1 MKRILLSIGL
11 LAAAVAVAPAAA
23 PKPVVAVYD
32 LEGVISE
39 SGSAPDSLLGGLSM
53 ESGRPLTFFELSASL
68 RKAAGD
74 PRVKAV
80 VVDADGA
87 KLGLAQLQELRRRLL
102 AVRDA
107 GKPIWM
113 YTESLSNGTA
123 LLGSAATRFTLMPE
137 ANVTFNGI
145 FAESMYYK
153 GLLDKIGV
161 AADVIHIGDFKSF
174 GESFYRTGP
183 SEFAQ
188 KQQDALIDSIFSQIV
203 RQVAEGRKLEPA
215 KVRELIDRGAMTAR
229 EAVDAGLADKLDYR
243 TDFVAALRKKFG
255 KDMKF
260 DREYELPDLDGPDI
274 KGVMDLLKLAFQQ
287 SKPDRMKKDHIAVV
301 VLAGDISDKS
311 IAPVR
316 REILRCVKDAKAKA
330 LVLRVNSPGGSALAS
345 DVLWE
350 ATDEWKATG
359 RPFAVSMGGV
369 AASGGYY
376 VSSDAARI
384 FAEPGTVT
392 GSIGVVGMKFVAG
405 DALAKIGVTTHATKR
420 GRHADLATMVRPY
433 NDEERKLIRKSMLD
447 VYGTFKKRVTDGR
460 GARLKKDL
468 EQIAGG
474 RVFTGE
480 QALEIGLVDELG
492 GLTEAVAWVAKE
504 AKLDPSCAV
513 LRPAPKSPLEGLF
526 SQKKKDDDEIIRA
539 AAAETGL
546 AIRLRAMIAASGL
559 AETLPPRAR
568 LGLERLANRLS
579 TFAKPQ
585 VLMLGPDIEIG
596 GLD

>member
-1 MKRILLSIGL
+1 VKRILLSIGL

-504 AKLDPSCAV
+504 AKLDPSSAV